1 MDCGRNLL
9 PEQKTKKFRSSKDGD
24 QSQRGEGFA
33 RMTCKFLSQQSA
45 HIDVFDSNPLEF
57 YYFMSIFDKMVRSKV
72 IDPIS
77 KLTQLIK
84 DTKAEA

>member
-1 MDCGRNLL
+1 
-9 PEQKTKKFRSSKDGD
+9 
-24 QSQRGEGFA
+24 
-33 RMTCKFLSQQSA
+33 MTCKLLSQQSA